1 MNRRTLYLAGL
12 TTLVVIVLVDMHI
25 NRGWLAPAGNTASAP
40 APGNQSPAA
49 GPNDPLL
56 PKEYAFLQTRSP
68 FGSARGPGGKAHGGP
83 EAVFVFKGT
92 VQAGMIFTAF
102 LEDQSDKNV
111 VQAAVGDPVAR
122 GRIKSIDLDA
132 IEYETAGNSR
142 RIEVGQ
148 NLNGEIVQPTPT
160 SQPSNQSA
168 ANNAP
173 SEMPGQPGGAPP
185 NQPPQGKGRRP
196 G

>member
-1 MNRRTLYLAGL
+1 MNRRVLYIAGL
-12 TTLVVIVLVDMHI
+12 TALLVIVLTDMHI
-25 NRGWLAPAGNTASAP
+25 NRGWLAPAGNAASASAP
-40 APGNQSPAA
+40 GDQSPAA

-68 FGSARGPGGKAHGGP
+68 FGSARSAGGKAHGGP

-148 NLNGEIVQPTPT
+148 NLNGEIIQPAPT
-160 SQPSNQSA
+160 SQPSNQPA
-168 ANNAP
+168 ANSAP
-173 SEMPGQPGGAPP
+173 PGMPGQPGGMPP